1 METASKFDAEASRA
15 GAFAASFDVQKA
27 QKHGMKHGYF

>member
-15 GAFAASFDVQKA
+15 GAFAASFDVPLK
-27 QKHGMKHGYF
+27 QKHGIKHGFF